1 MAAEK
6 AFQEV
11 IDFIVESRLNYS
23 IYQTPFSAQLSL
35 KKTFVKHYDENKDVI
50 KVKNEDVI
58 DLKPSQFEKLLAQ
71 KNQEIMYL
79 HEVIKEKNNAN
90 DILGNNCEGMQICW
104 K

>member
-11 IDFIVESRLNYS
+11 IDFIVESIINYS

-35 KKTFVKHYDENKDVI
+35 KKIFVKHYDENKDVI
-50 KVKNEDVI
+50 NLI
-58 DLKPSQFEKLLAQ
+58 PSQFEKLLAQ
-71 KNQEIMYL
+71 NNQEIMYL

-90 DILGNNCEGMQICW
+90 DILGNNCEGMKICW